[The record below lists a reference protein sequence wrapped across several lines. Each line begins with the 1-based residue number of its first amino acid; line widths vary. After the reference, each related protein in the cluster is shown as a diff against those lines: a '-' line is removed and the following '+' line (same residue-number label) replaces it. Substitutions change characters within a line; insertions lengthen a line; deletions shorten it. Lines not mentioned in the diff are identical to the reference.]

1 MKNNFLFHWLLLLTS
16 ISTKSYHCVS
26 HISCNGNIAELINKY
41 FDFEIVCS
49 QNYSYRNWLKK
60 QSFTQIS
67 AGMRILGFL
76 MKRGIQK
83 TGFLS

>member
-1 MKNNFLFHWLLLLTS
+1 MKNNFLFDWLLLLTS

-49 QNYSYRNWLKK
+49 QNYSCRN
-60 QSFTQIS
+60 
-67 AGMRILGFL
+67 
-76 MKRGIQK
+76 
-83 TGFLS
+83 